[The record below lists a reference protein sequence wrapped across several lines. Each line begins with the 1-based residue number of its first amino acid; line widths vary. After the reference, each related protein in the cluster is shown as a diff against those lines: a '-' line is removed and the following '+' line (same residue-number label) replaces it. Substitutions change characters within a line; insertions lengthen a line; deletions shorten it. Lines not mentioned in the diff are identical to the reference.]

1 MKDESEIICIFSG
14 IKNREYKR
22 IVEPHIQ
29 VQRIWMLK
37 NLHARY
43 IKYLNY
49 IWDQLFASKC
59 YLYIKLLYTRC
70 LNVVFSVHYLC
81 CTRSDGHRWLKTSSR
96 SIGNVKKSWSKKAA
110 HGSTN
115 IWSSGKYLDWL
126 PLSLEVGV
134 RPTFSHFLE
143 KLTIS
148 WFHKYKIVTSRSD
161 VIEKMTFKRTFS
173 WLYNA
178 KMAIPLSSYFEKIQ
192 NLVI

>member
-1 MKDESEIICIFSG
+1 MTPNESAGSTLS
-14 IKNREYKR
+14 KNKTSEKNNRKTTTKHCKTAQSAKR
-22 IVEPHIQ
+22 LPVKSQIV
-29 VQRIWMLK
+29 
-37 NLHARY
+37 
-43 IKYLNY
+43 
-49 IWDQLFASKC
+49 C
-59 YLYIKLLYTRC
+59 YLYIKFLYTRC

-134 RPTFSHFLE
+134 RPTFPHFFE

-148 WFHKYKIVTSRSD
+148 RFHKYKIVTSRSD

-173 WLYNA
+173 WSYKK
-178 KMAIPLSSYFEKIQ
+178 KMTIQIGKYSKKIQ
-192 NLVI
+192 NLAI